1 MTPDQLSPVARSC
14 WCYALV
20 NSCLPHIRLQSEES
34 GDDLAHWYKLLS
46 KLQAFLTG
54 ELQSESNL
62 QRFYEA
68 FCDWRDTQTA
78 GDSLNQRITALC
90 LAATDAAVVLLS
102 DNDCDDAR
110 LLPESMRDLYAELA
124 DLGGPAAELE
134 SYWNELSEEWTEA
147 LSAVRQRPVSKSA
160 MRQICD
166 VGVSPFG
173 LED

>member
-1 MTPDQLSPVARSC
+1 MTLNELSPVAQSC

-34 GDDLAHWYKLLS
+34 GDDFAHWYKLLS
-46 KLQAFLTG
+46 KLNAFLTG

-68 FCDWRDTQTA
+68 FAQWRETLESD
-78 GDSLNQRITALC
+78 DSLNQQITELC
-90 LAATDAAVVLLS
+90 LAATDTAVTLFIDS
-102 DNDCDDAR
+102 ECDEAH
-110 LLPESMRDLYAELA
+110 LLPASMKELYEELDA
-124 DLGGPAAELE
+124 LGGPAVELE
-134 SYWNELSEEWTEA
+134 SYWNELMNEWLDFLTD
-147 LSAVRQRPVSKSA
+147 VKQRPVSRSLMKNL
-160 MRQICD
+160 CD